1 MAAHASLRGMT
12 VVAIGRV
19 YGLASSRREL
29 VELMRRAA
37 AAARTEPGC
46 RSYDFAEA
54 LDRADEFVV
63 VHEWD
68 DRAALAAHYRGA
80 AHEAYQEGL
89 HGLLP
94 RPSDL
99 VIHEVASTERPVG
112 RAAMDPR
119 DAD

>member
-1 MAAHASLRGMT
+1 MT

-19 YGLASSRREL
+19 YGIASARAQL
-29 VELMRRAA
+29 VELMRRT
-37 AAARTEPGC
+37 AARARLEPGC

-54 LDRADEFVV
+54 VDAADEFVI
-63 VHEWD
+63 VHAWH

-80 AHEAYQEGL
+80 THAAYQQGV
-89 HGLLP
+89 HGLLA

-99 VIHEVASTERPVG
+99 AIHEVASTERPVG
-112 RAAMDPR
+112 RVPMDPR

>member
-1 MAAHASLRGMT
+1 MAAHASLPGMT

-29 VELMRRAA
+29 VELMRRTA
-37 AAARTEPGC
+37 AAARAEPGC

-54 LDRADEFVV
+54 LDRADEFV
-63 VHEWD
+63 D
-68 DRAALAAHYRGA
+68 ARAARAPHYRGA
-80 AHEAYQEGL
+80 AHEAYEEGL
-89 HGLLP
+89 HGLLA

>member
-1 MAAHASLRGMT
+1 MT

-19 YGLASSRREL
+19 YGIASARQEL
-29 VELMRRAA
+29 VELMHRTA
-37 AAARTEPGC
+37 AAARAEPGC

-54 LDRADEFVV
+54 LDGADEFLV

-80 AHEAYQEGL
+80 AHEAYEQGL
-89 HGLLP
+89 HGLLA
-94 RPSDL
+94 RPTDL
-99 VIHEVASTERPVG
+99 TIHEVTSTERPVG
-112 RAAMDPR
+112 REPMDPR

>member
-1 MAAHASLRGMT
+1 MT
-12 VVAIGRV
+12 VVAVGRV
-19 YGLASSRREL
+19 YGIASARSEL
-29 VELMRRAA
+29 IELMRRTA

-54 LDRADEFVV
+54 LDAADEFIV

-68 DRAALAAHYRGA
+68 DRAALSAHYDGR
-80 AHEAYQEGL
+80 AHQAYEQAL
-89 HGLLP
+89 FGLLA

-99 VIHEVASTERPVG
+99 AIHEVASTERPVAG
-112 RAAMDPR
+112 APMDPR

>member
-1 MAAHASLRGMT
+1 MT

-19 YGLASSRREL
+19 YGIASAREEL
-29 VELMRRAA
+29 VELMRRTA
-37 AAARTEPGC
+37 AAARAEPGC

-54 LDRADEFVV
+54 LDAADEFVV

-68 DRAALAAHYRGA
+68 DRAALVTHYGGPAHT
-80 AHEAYQEGL
+80 AYQQGL
-89 HGLLP
+89 HGLLA

-99 VIHEVASTERPVG
+99 AIHEVASTERPVG
-112 RAAMDPR
+112 RGPMDPR